1 MGILCKREYNWINLF
16 RYLHKKLLSTI
27 KKLAGQTA
35 IYGLSTIL
43 GRFLNYLLVPIQTR
57 VFNLVQFGTIT
68 GLYAYITFLNVLL
81 THGMETTFFRFAEK
95 HNHEQSIYS
104 TALRSVLFFSLLFGC
119 CTFLFASQIAELIHL
134 GANAYYIKIVAAII
148 SLDAISA
155 IPFAL
160 LRKENKALRFAL
172 IKNAGI
178 AITIFLNI
186 YFLLI
191 GPYWLQEKHIQLP
204 FIEDSTDPSVI
215 LLANL
220 CGSVLTC
227 LLLIPEIIK
236 IRFNRNRVLY
246 QEMLEYAIPIMFI
259 GFAGMIN
266 ETLDRIMLVQL
277 IPDQS
282 IALRMNGIYGA
293 NYKLSIVITLFIQAF
308 KYAAEPFF
316 FKHGK
321 GESKGKI
328 YADVMHVF
336 VIVCLSIFLMVMLNM
351 RLFEQ
356 FIGEEFREGLSIVPV
371 LLWANIFLGIYYNLS
386 IWYKLTDQTSKGAYI
401 AIAGALITIVLNY
414 MLIPI
419 LGYYGAAI
427 STAIC
432 YGTMMVLGYAMGQK
446 YYPIPYRVIGFV
458 VYAIIAIILWGIG
471 SYIQKGLS
479 QNIPYYLVGNGL
491 LILFILIAFFK
502 EKSTSH
508 SHA

>member
-1 MGILCKREYNWINLF
+1 M
-16 RYLHKKLLSTI
+16 STI

-35 IYGLSTIL
+35 IYGLSTIV

-95 HNHEQSIYS
+95 HKHDENVYS
-104 TALRSVLFFSLLFGC
+104 TALRSVLFISTLFGA
-119 CTFLFASQIAELIHL
+119 CTFIFSNQIAALINM
-134 GANAYYIKIVAAII
+134 GASAFHIRIVAAII

-186 YFLLI
+186 YFLII
-191 GPYWLQEKHIQLP
+191 GPYWLIEKHIGLP
-204 FIEDSTDPSVI
+204 FIENSTDPSVI
-215 LLANL
+215 LIANL
-220 CGSVLTC
+220 WGSLITC

-236 IRFNRNRVLY
+236 IKFKRNRALY
-246 QEMLEYAIPIMFI
+246 QEMLEYSIPIMFI

-282 IALRMNGIYGA
+282 TALRMNGIYGA

-316 FKHGK
+316 FKQGK
-321 GESKGKI
+321 NSSKTKI
-328 YADVMHVF
+328 HAEVMNVF
-336 VIVCLSIFLMVMLNM
+336 VLVCLSIFLMVMLNM
-351 RLFEQ
+351 QLFEQ
-356 FIGEEFREGLSIVPV
+356 FIGEEFREGLRIVPI

-386 IWYKLTDQTSKGAYI
+386 IWYKLTDQTNKGAYI
-401 AIAGALITIVLNY
+401 AIAGAFITIVLNY

-446 YYPIPYRVIGFV
+446 YYPIPYKVKAFFA
-458 VYAIIAIILWGIG
+458 YSILALLLFILGT
-471 SYIQKGLS
+471 YLQNLS
-479 QNIPYYLVGNGL
+479 IHKLNYYLIGNGL
-491 LILFILIAFFK
+491 LILFISIAYFV
-502 EKSTSH
+502 EKSNLKNH
-508 SHA
+508 VED

>member
-1 MGILCKREYNWINLF
+1 M
-16 RYLHKKLLSTI
+16 STI
-27 KKLAGQTA
+27 KKLEGQTA
-35 IYGLSTIL
+35 IYGLSTIV

-81 THGMETTFFRFAEK
+81 THGMETAFFRFAEK
-95 HNHEQSIYS
+95 HNHEKSIYS
-104 TALRSVLFFSLLFGC
+104 TAMRSVLFFSLLFGC
-119 CTFLFASQIAELIHL
+119 CTFLFASQIAALIHM
-134 GANAYYIKIVAAII
+134 GATAYYIKIVAVII
-148 SLDAISA
+148 ALDAICA
-155 IPFAL
+155 VPFAL

-178 AITIFLNI
+178 AVTIFLNV

-191 GPYWLQEKHIQLP
+191 GPYWLQENHRLLP
-204 FIEDSTDPSVI
+204 FISNDIDPSVI
-215 LLANL
+215 LIANL
-220 CGSVLTC
+220 CGSLLTFV
-227 LLLIPEIIK
+227 LLLPEIIT
-236 IRFNRNRVLY
+236 IRFKRNRALY

-282 IALRMNGIYGA
+282 TALRMNGIYGA

-321 GESKGKI
+321 NSSKTQI
-328 YADVMHVF
+328 YADVMQVF
-336 VIVCLSIFLMVMLNM
+336 IVVCLSIFLMVMLNM

-356 FIGEEFREGLSIVPV
+356 FIGVEFREGLTIVPV

-401 AIAGALITIVLNY
+401 AIAGAIITVILNY

-419 LGYYGAAI
+419 LGYYGAAL

-446 YYPIPYRVIGFV
+446 YYPIPYKVASFFG
-458 VYAIIAIILWGIG
+458 YSILALLLYGIG
-471 SYIQKGLS
+471 YYLQSNLA
-479 QNIPYYLVGNGL
+479 QNSTYYLVGNGIL
-491 LILFILIAFFK
+491 VLFILIAVVL
-502 EKSTSH
+502 EKSKSRL
-508 SHA
+508 HAENSN

>member
-1 MGILCKREYNWINLF
+1 M
-16 RYLHKKLLSTI
+16 STI

-95 HNHEQSIYS
+95 HKHDENVYS
-104 TALRSVLFFSLLFGC
+104 TAFRSVLLISVLFGA
-119 CTFLFASQIAELIHL
+119 CTFVFAEQISALIHM
-134 GANAYYIKIVAAII
+134 GASAYSIKIVAAII

-191 GPYWLQEKHIQLP
+191 GPYWLIEKQIQLP
-204 FIEDSTDPSVI
+204 FIDDITEPSVI
-215 LLANL
+215 LIANL
-220 CGSVLTC
+220 WGSLITC

-236 IRFNRNRVLY
+236 IRFKRNKALY
-246 QEMLEYAIPIMFI
+246 QEMLAYAIPIMFI

-282 IALRMNGIYGA
+282 TALKMNGIYGA

-321 GESKGKI
+321 NSNKTQI

-336 VIVCLSIFLMVMLNM
+336 VLVCLSIFLMVMLNL

-356 FIGEEFREGLSIVPV
+356 FIGEDFREGLRIVPI

-386 IWYKLTDQTSKGAYI
+386 IWYKLTDQTTKGAYI
-401 AIAGALITIVLNY
+401 AIAGAFITLVLNY
-414 MLIPI
+414 LLIPI

-432 YGTMMVLGYAMGQK
+432 YGTMMIMGYTLGQK
-446 YYPIPYRVIGFV
+446 YFPIPYKIKAFFG
-458 VYAIIAIILWGIG
+458 YSLLALLLCGLGDYLQAI
-471 SYIQKGLS
+471 STQKL
-479 QNIPYYLVGNGL
+479 NYYLIGNGI
-491 LILFILIAFFK
+491 LILFIAIAYFS
-502 EKSTSH
+502 EKSNRKT
-508 SHA
+508 HAEN

>member
-1 MGILCKREYNWINLF
+1 MSN
-16 RYLHKKLLSTI
+16 I

-35 IYGLSTIL
+35 IYGLSTIV

-95 HNHEQSIYS
+95 HNHEQRIYS
-104 TALRSVLFFSLLFGC
+104 TAMRSVLFFSLVFGFL
-119 CTFLFASQIAELIHL
+119 TFLFANQIATLIHM
-134 GANAYYIKIVAAII
+134 GATAYYIKIVAAII
-148 SLDAISA
+148 SLDAIAA

-178 AITIFLNI
+178 AATIFLNI
-186 YFLLI
+186 YFMVI
-191 GPYWLQEKHIQLP
+191 GPYCLSEKHIQLP
-204 FIEDSTDPSVI
+204 FITNQIDPSVI
-215 LLANL
+215 LIANL
-220 CGSVLTC
+220 CGSILTF

-236 IRFNRNRVLY
+236 IRFERNRALY

-282 IALRMNGIYGA
+282 TALRMNGIYGA

-321 GESKGKI
+321 NNSKTQI

-336 VIVCLSIFLMVMLNM
+336 ILVCLSIFLLVMLNM

-356 FIGEEFREGLSIVPV
+356 FIGAEFREGLIIVPV

-401 AIAGALITIVLNY
+401 AVAGAIITVILNY

-432 YGTMMVLGYAMGQK
+432 YGTMMVMGYAMGQK
-446 YYPIPYRVIGFV
+446 YYPIPYKVRSFFGYSALALLL
-458 VYAIIAIILWGIG
+458 YAIG
-471 SYIQKGLS
+471 
-479 QNIPYYLVGNGL
+479 YYLQNSSVQGSTYYFIGNGL
-491 LILFILIAFFK
+491 LFVFILIAIIN
-502 EKSTSH
+502 EKSNTKL
-508 SHA
+508 HAKN

>member
-1 MGILCKREYNWINLF
+1 M
-16 RYLHKKLLSTI
+16 STI

-35 IYGLSTIL
+35 IYGLSTIV

-104 TALRSVLFFSLLFGC
+104 TAMRSVLFFSLLFGC
-119 CTFLFASQIAELIHL
+119 CTFLFASQIAELIHM
-134 GANAYYIKIVAAII
+134 GATAYYIKIVAVII
-148 SLDAISA
+148 ALDAICA
-155 IPFAL
+155 VPFAL

-178 AITIFLNI
+178 AVTIFLNV

-191 GPYWLQEKHIQLP
+191 GPYWIQENQRLLP
-204 FIEDSTDPSVI
+204 FISNDIDPSVI
-215 LLANL
+215 LIANL
-220 CGSVLTC
+220 CGSLLTFV
-227 LLLIPEIIK
+227 LLIPEIIA
-236 IRFNRNRVLY
+236 IRFKRNRALY

-282 IALRMNGIYGA
+282 TALRMNGIYGA
-293 NYKLSIVITLFIQAF
+293 NYKLSIVMTLFIQAF

-321 GESKGKI
+321 NSSKTQI
-328 YADVMHVF
+328 YADVMQVF
-336 VIVCLSIFLMVMLNM
+336 ILVCLSIFLMVMLNM

-356 FIGEEFREGLSIVPV
+356 FMGTEFREGLIIVPI

-401 AIAGALITIVLNY
+401 AIAGAIITVILNY

-419 LGYYGAAI
+419 LGYYGAAL
-427 STAIC
+427 STSIC

-446 YYPIPYRVIGFV
+446 YYPIPYKVASFFG
-458 VYAIIAIILWGIG
+458 YSILALLLYGIG
-471 SYIQKGLS
+471 YYLQSSLT
-479 QNIPYYLVGNGL
+479 QNHTYYLVGNGL
-491 LILFILIAFFK
+491 LVLFILIAVVI
-502 EKSTSH
+502 EKSKTRL
-508 SHA
+508 HAAD